1 MKKLLIILPFLA
13 LANCATM
20 QNASVADYNG
30 DGVISDA
37 ESKQYHKQASI
48 QERNVY
54 TEATKRRNAVDT
66 TRDATRGLQNIS
78 NFRST
83 WMNGF

>member
-1 MKKLLIILPFLA
+1 MKKFLILLPILA
-13 LANCATM
+13 LSNCATM
-20 QNASVADYNG
+20 KNASVADYNG

-54 TEATKRRNAVDT
+54 TESAKRRNAVDT
-66 TRDATRGLQNIS
+66 TSDVRRGLGNIS
-78 NFRST
+78 SARNIF
-83 WMNGF
+83 MNGF